1 VLVIG
6 GSTCPVSVAAS
17 LAAFFEREACGQCP
31 PCTVGT
37 KNVARVVRL
46 LAAGRARTA
55 DLATLSEAAGFM
67 SGHGYCAHGRT
78 AATSLT
84 GLLGRFRA
92 DVDEHVGGGRRRGR
106 HADPF
111 GPDSPE
117 RSAIEAVVA

>member
-1 VLVIG
+1 
-6 GSTCPVSVAAS
+6 VAAS

-37 KNVARVVRL
+37 KNVSRIIRS
-46 LAAGRARTA
+46 LAAGRARAA

-67 SGHGYCAHGRT
+67 SQHGYCAHGRT
-78 AATSLT
+78 AAASLT
-84 GLLGRFRA
+84 GLLGRFPA
-92 DVDEHVGGGRRRGR
+92 DVEAHVGGGRRQGR

-111 GPDSPE
+111 GSDSPE